1 MLVNKKALVLK
12 EVTRDDDFRL
22 SHLRI
27 TSKDV
32 TATDGKILLQLDNPS
47 QEMLGEF
54 PTVEGLSSTEN
65 TVYLNKT
72 TLSKIEKNL
81 PKNSRIPILENF
93 VIGEEG
99 NKFVVFSTDL
109 ENDIKITQRKPE
121 IEYPDVEKF
130 YKKEE
135 EYKFKVRISVKL
147 LKKLVKVVE
156 SLSKDNVGIDFSF
169 TDNNEEPIKIEFKEG
184 DVKLKGLICPMRF

>member
-1 MLVNKKALVLK
+1 MLVNKRALVLK
-12 EVTRDDDFRL
+12 EVVEDDDFRL

-32 TATDGKILLQLDNPS
+32 TATDGRILLQLDNPS

-81 PKNSRIPILENF
+81 PKNSRLPILENF

-109 ENDIKITQRKPE
+109 ENDIKITQNKPA
-121 IEYPDVEKF
+121 IEYPEVEKL

-135 EYKFKVRISVKL
+135 EYKFKVKINVKL

-156 SLSKDNVGIDFSF
+156 SLSKNNVGIDFSF
-169 TDNNEEPIKIEFKEG
+169 TDNNGEPIKIEFKEG
-184 DVKLKGLICPMRF
+184 DINLKGLMCPMSF

>member
-47 QEMLGEF
+47 QEMLEKF
-54 PTVEGLSSTEN
+54 PTAEGLSSTEN
-65 TVYLNKT
+65 TVYLNKI

-81 PKNSRIPILENF
+81 PKNSRLPILENF

-109 ENDIKITQRKPE
+109 ENDIKITQNKPA
-121 IEYPDVEKF
+121 IEYPEVEKL

-135 EYKFKVRISVKL
+135 EYKFKVKINVKL

-156 SLSKDNVGIDFSF
+156 SLSKGKAGIVFSF
-169 TDNNEEPIKIEFKEG
+169 TDNNKEPIKIEFKEW
-184 DVKLKGLICPMRF
+184 DINLKGLMCPMEL